1 MDRSHIIRFI
11 STAVAASS
19 LATVSAFAYP
29 PAVGILSKSQSCLSC
44 HASNGPWPDEARTV
58 IDLLDSQ
65 TKKSLQAAD
74 GTFQIQVPR
83 GETRTVLTVIGRR
96 SGDAEVPRRNA
107 WLYLDPTRIETSALS
122 KVPPGWDVNLPM
134 ACRIV
139 GDKLEGHEGDHL
151 TVLPMTIRPTDAAG
165 DADLELQVML
175 TAGEAVKG
183 QGKEGMVG
191 NYFTRKV
198 LLKVVDR

>member
-1 MDRSHIIRFI
+1 MDRSRIIQLI
-11 STAVAASS
+11 SAAVAAIS
-19 LATVSAFAYP
+19 LATGSAFAYP
-29 PAVGILSKSQSCLSC
+29 PAVGILSKSRSCLSC
-44 HASNGPWPDEARTV
+44 HVSAGPWSDEARTV
-58 IDLLDSQ
+58 IELLDAE
-65 TKKSLQAAD
+65 TKKSLQVAD

-83 GETRTVLTVIGRR
+83 GEVRTVLTVIGRR
-96 SGDAEVPRRNA
+96 SGDADVPRRNA
-107 WLYLDPTRIETSALS
+107 WLYVDPTRIETSALS
-122 KVPPGWDVNLPM
+122 KFSPGWDVNLPM

-139 GDKLEGHEGDHL
+139 GDRLEGYEGGHL

-165 DADLELQVML
+165 DAELELQVML

-198 LLKVVDR
+198 LLKVVD